1 MKKSDYENPEQHIF
15 YCDKSDWYVE
25 DKEGNKHWDK
35 SKEVVERFWQ
45 LVRVEKVKKN
55 DCDFSEF
62 VFPQFS
68 KKNFWEEGEE
78 KKFEETVIFRN
89 ATFLDGIHLEDI
101 EFSKVALFDNS
112 SFLAQAYFCNI
123 VFLGNIGF
131 SRVHFF
137 EDTQFY
143 DIKFS
148 GNAHFDKNTFSKEVD
163 FGKSTFYNIADFQ
176 STVFSGNVNFT
187 EVKFMSYAPF
197 ADAKFFNSVEFYN
210 TDFESLVDFKDAKF
224 HNGIYFSDTRVSFLD
239 NLHIKSFSL
248 KGAVLEESHFFW
260 IKVFENVNFQDSFLL
275 SLNLS
280 NKQILNCN
288 FTGAMIGAVQTRGWK
303 PDKATLENTKF
314 IYTDFEIKQTIDEDG
329 EVSKTYHAK
338 PESRVPAEG
347 SFGEGENVD
356 FTIADFLLDPTKW
369 SYSLNLP
376 KEIRSGFLGYIKFFE
391 DFLRVTENEEVE
403 IRTRR
408 EGNKVRVEFLTNDPE
423 KKEFIEQEFQEYMQN
438 LTKSPE
444 EASVDFSHSKSTEI
458 EKDLF
463 ELKYENRIKDLQ
475 TELKYT
481 QKLLLKEEAHNQTL
495 LSIQQA
501 QTQPQK
507 LLLSTPI
514 PIQTDLAEIK
524 RVFVDR
530 GLKKA
535 LKMLSDYCGRVPN
548 EFSSEATL
556 LYGEF
561 NRLEKQKSDYSSSE
575 YDSRCSRISKRLMD
589 ILTEIEQDDEGL

>member
-1 MKKSDYENPEQHIF
+1 MKKSDYKNPEEHIF

-25 DKEGNKHWDK
+25 GENGYKDWSK
-35 SKEVVERFWQ
+35 SQEEVERFWK
-45 LVRVEKVKKN
+45 LVRKEKMARKDYV
-55 DCDFSEF
+55 FSRF
-62 VFPQFS
+62 VFPEFLEESFWKDEKAREFKEKADFTYTHFLGYTDFTNTVFLSDASFS
-68 KKNFWEEGEE
+68 KVKFYDYADFSRSIFSKNVYFS
-78 KKFEETVIFRN
+78 ET
-89 ATFLDGIHLEDI
+89 
-101 EFSKVALFDNS
+101 EFSKIAFFIGVNFLDYCQFRASVFQEKANFSDS
-112 SFLAQAYFCNI
+112 SFL
-123 VFLGNIGF
+123 
-131 SRVHFF
+131 R
-137 EDTQFY
+137 
-143 DIKFS
+143 
-148 GNAHFDKNTFSKEVD
+148 EVS
-163 FGKSTFYNIADFQ
+163 FK
-176 STVFSGNVNFT
+176 
-187 EVKFMSYAPF
+187 
-197 ADAKFFNSVEFYN
+197 N
-210 TDFESLVDFKDAKF
+210 TDFKKILEFEDCKFKDE
-224 HNGIYFSDTRVSFLD
+224 IYLPNSVISFLK
-239 NLHIKSFSL
+239 NLNAPSFSL
-248 KGAVLEESHFFW
+248 QGAILEESHFYG
-260 IKVFENVNFQDSFLL
+260 IEKLENVNFQDSFLL

-280 NKQILNCN
+280 NKKIENCD
-288 FTGAMIGAVQTRGWK
+288 FTGATIGAVQTRGWK

-347 SFGEGENVD
+347 SFGEGDNVE

-438 LTKSPE
+438 LTRSPE
-444 EASVDFSHSKSTEI
+444 EASSSVDFSHSKSSEI

-495 LSIQQA
+495 LSIQQV

-524 RVFVDR
+524 RVFEKGR
-530 GLKKA
+530 LKKA
-535 LKMLSDYCGRVPN
+535 LKMLSDYCGSISH

-561 NRLEKQKSDYSSSE
+561 NRLEKQKSDYSNSE
-575 YDSRCSRISKRLMD
+575 YDSKCSRISKRLMD
-589 ILTEIEQDDEGL
+589 ILTEIEQENEGF